1 MLGVTNQVLRPAT
14 LLLIAAACAIAP
26 ARAQH
31 ANTLASMTIPKL
43 EAAPPLDPKAPATDW
58 KGAAPVA
65 FPWDVTNQRKAS
77 EPTTA
82 LIGTDGSFVYVR
94 FDVKQREGLLAV
106 QHANNIGDSTDDEV
120 WIDLWPNGQNGFFYQ
135 FAATSNG
142 THYQYSSENTAYAPT
157 WDSRGVAYDGGFT
170 VTMKIPLRVI
180 RGSGGNGWRAQFV
193 RVIRSTG
200 ERQIWSYNP
209 VQTNGD
215 DVTYSGSITGLLAAA
230 VAKPQPRVGLYGL
243 GTMGASGSGLSTSRL
258 GADISIPIT
267 STSSIFSTIH
277 PDFSNVEVDQSTI
290 SPTAFA
296 RQYNEV
302 RPFFTQS
309 ANYFNNFDCDA
320 CPGYQDLYTPGIPT
334 PRDGYGVE
342 GRQGPVRFAAF
353 DAVGV
358 QRTDAAQAIGLTSA
372 NNKLRLSLQRV
383 AANSPLYHDNVTSS
397 GLSFNDNRHMSAYF
411 NYGSDSGSLVTLGN
425 QGQRYDGGF
434 YYYTNTFGTAFSAR
448 KIGYY
453 YNPVDGFVQH
463 PDIAGYAG
471 YIANIWLFPK
481 GSKLNSTGGSVFWDR
496 YHNAEGVLDQT
507 DNNMLVDV
515 LTSNRIDVQA
525 SVGSA
530 YLLANNCAT
539 SPGNIIPVT
548 PLNYNTYAYC
558 QVFTPISQN
567 GASITWRSGT
577 VNGPGNFPNHGTSS
591 TPTTLAFNTG
601 RFGPGRLD
609 SWVRSSTMR
618 VGTRGTLSFE
628 ADDTRQYLDSGATL
642 VQWLERASYTYTLS
656 ADDTAAF
663 GVRRLIGTAPF
674 IVTNAPTSCITYTN
688 NPLAATP
695 CTGAWNLSFSYHKRT
710 PHDEFYFAYGD
721 ASQLSTV
728 PQWVFKWIRYFGAEK
743 GT

>member
-1 MLGVTNQVLRPAT
+1 MLGVTFKFIR
-14 LLLIAAACAIAP
+14 AAAIFTLALALSL
-26 ARAQH
+26 ARASAQIG
-31 ANTLASMTIPKL
+31 SMTIPKL
-43 EAAPPLDPKAPATDW
+43 DAAPPLDPRAPISAW

-65 FPWDVTNQRKAS
+65 FPWDVTHQRAAS
-77 EPTTA
+77 EPSAA
-82 LIGTDGSFVYVR
+82 LIGTDGTFLYVR
-94 FDVKQREGLLAV
+94 FDVKQREGLLAQ

-157 WDSRGVAYDGGFT
+157 WDSRGAAYDGGYT

-180 RGSGGNGWRAQFV
+180 RGSANGSGWRAQFI
-193 RVIRSTG
+193 RVVRSTG
-200 ERQIWSYNP
+200 ERQAWSYMP

-215 DVTYSGSITGLLAAA
+215 DVVYSGSISGLASAA
-230 VAKPQPRVGLYGL
+230 VAKAQPRVGIYGL
-243 GTMGASGSGLSTSRL
+243 AAMGASGSGLSTSRL
-258 GADISIPIT
+258 GADLSIPIT
-267 STSSIFSTIH
+267 STSSFFSTIH

-296 RQYNEV
+296 RQYSEV

-309 ANYFNNFDCDA
+309 ANYFNQFDCDA
-320 CPGYQDLYTPGIPT
+320 CPGYQDLYTPSIPT

-353 DAVGV
+353 DAIGLN
-358 QRTDAAQAIGLTSA
+358 RTDAAQAFGFSTNGNRFHFS
-372 NNKLRLSLQRV
+372 SQRV
-383 AANSPLYHDNVTSS
+383 AADSPSYHDDVVTN
-397 GLSFNDNRHMSAYF
+397 GLSFNDNKRMSAYF
-411 NYGSDSGSLVTLGN
+411 NYGHDSGSLVAQGN
-425 QGQRYDGGF
+425 LSSRYDGGF
-434 YYYTNTFGTAFSAR
+434 YYHTNTFGTAFSAR

-471 YIANIWLFPK
+471 YIANIWLFDK
-481 GSKLNSTGGSVFWDR
+481 KTVLNSMGASVFWDR
-496 YHNAEGVLDQT
+496 YHNQAGVLDQT
-507 DNNMLVDV
+507 DNNALIDI
-515 LTSNRIDVQA
+515 LTKNRIDVQL
-525 SVGSA
+525 STGSA
-530 YLLANNCAT
+530 YLLANNCALA
-539 SPGNIIPVT
+539 SGNLITVT
-548 PLNYNTYAYC
+548 PINYSTYAFC

-567 GASITWRSGT
+567 GGSITWHSGT
-577 VNGPGNFPNHGTSS
+577 VNDPGNFPNHGSQS
-591 TPTTLAFNTG
+591 TPTMISYNTG

-609 SWVRSSTMR
+609 AWARSTTMR
-618 VGTRGTLSFE
+618 AGMRATLTLE
-628 ADDTRQYLDSGATL
+628 ADDTRQYLDAGGSMT
-642 VQWLERASYTYTLS
+642 QWLERASYTYTIS
-656 ADDTAAF
+656 PDETVAF
-663 GVRRLIGTAPF
+663 GVRRLLGTAPF
-674 IVTNAPTSCITYTN
+674 IVTNAPSSCVT
-688 NPLAATP
+688 LANSAIAGATT